1 VIIVT
6 SRQQVL
12 KDRHRCAV
20 VRRDFVGMATS
31 AVLTSPWR
39 PRQFFKLI
47 AGAGFA
53 GVILLTAGVIAVGLF
68 LSAPARAIV
77 GAAPADLPVE
87 TVSIGSGSGATLRGW
102 HLPGRPGAGAVV
114 LMHGVHANRLSM
126 LRRARLFH
134 AEGFAVLLFDFQA
147 HGEST
152 GTRITFGH
160 REGQDAA
167 AAIAYLRA
175 RLPGER
181 VGAIGSSLGGA
192 AALLAPAPLDV
203 DALVLESVYPDIG
216 AATSNRIRAVLG
228 PIGAVV
234 APPITALFKGLL
246 PPFLGVGAAD
256 LRPIDRIAS
265 VRAPILLVAGT
276 RDDRTT
282 VAEVRAMFARANE
295 PKRLWL
301 VEGAGHVDLEGFS
314 PAEYRQ
320 HVLTFMIET
329 LRR

>member
-1 VIIVT
+1 V
-6 SRQQVL
+6 
-12 KDRHRCAV
+12 
-20 VRRDFVGMATS
+20 
-31 AVLTSPWR
+31 
-39 PRQFFKLI
+39 
-47 AGAGFA
+47 
-53 GVILLTAGVIAVGLF
+53 
-68 LSAPARAIV
+68 
-77 GAAPADLPVE
+77 
-87 TVSIGSGSGATLRGW
+87 
-102 HLPGRPGAGAVV
+102 
-114 LMHGVHANRLSM
+114 
-126 LRRARLFH
+126 
-134 AEGFAVLLFDFQA
+134 
-147 HGEST
+147 
-152 GTRITFGH
+152 
-160 REGQDAA
+160 

-265 VRAPILLVAGT
+265 VRAPILLAAGT